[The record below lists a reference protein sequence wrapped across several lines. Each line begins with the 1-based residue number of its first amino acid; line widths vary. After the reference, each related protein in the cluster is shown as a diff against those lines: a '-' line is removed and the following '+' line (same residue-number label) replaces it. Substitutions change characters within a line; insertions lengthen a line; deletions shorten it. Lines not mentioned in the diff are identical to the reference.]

1 MCVRVFFL
9 YLHENMEDAWTAQ
22 KIGMVMAQLVQLPI
36 KQSMCC
42 SNITLSTNN
51 GLCLP
56 SFCLFSSFWLAVF
69 SPLLTAKLCLS
80 LSCLFFLE
88 HIRPFH
94 ELPWSLISQ
103 EMHHVYHISQSSTC
117 VLWDPRVSHY
127 FY

>member
-56 SFCLFSSFWLAVF
+56 SFCLFSSFWL
-69 SPLLTAKLCLS
+69 LLSS
-80 LSCLFFLE
+80 LHCSQPSFVCPFLAIFLE